1 MSRKPTVRDFLTD
14 SLIRSV
20 KSAFTD
26 APPPHP
32 ADSYCSDALAFG
44 LGVAA
49 VVAFVAIFTRG
60 VLS

>member
-1 MSRKPTVRDFLTD
+1 MTDFLTD

-32 ADSYCSDALAFG
+32 ADDYCSDALAFG

-49 VVAFVAIFTRG
+49 VVAFVAILTWA
-60 VLS
+60 VLL

>member
-1 MSRKPTVRDFLTD
+1 MRDFLTD

-32 ADSYCSDALAFG
+32 ADDYCSDALALG
-44 LGVAA
+44 LGVVA
-49 VVAFVAIFTRG
+49 VVLAVAAFIWGA
-60 VLS
+60 LS